1 VDGETQYEIG
11 ETMKRFTY
19 RRQIKVSTADL
30 NAALA
35 GRKRCTIR
43 AGIADV
49 DGTELDL
56 TDGRVRARVRIRE
69 VDHSKT
75 LALLSD
81 REVGGEGFR
90 TKEELERDL
99 RQYYKTLRPDDPL
112 TVIWFELVTPQTA
125 PPAA

>member
-1 VDGETQYEIG
+1 
-11 ETMKRFTY
+11 MKRFTY

-30 NAALA
+30 DAALA
-35 GRKRCTIR
+35 GRKTCTIR

-56 TDGRVRARVRIRE
+56 TDGRARTRVRIRE

-125 PPAA
+125 PPVA

>member
-1 VDGETQYEIG
+1 MM
-11 ETMKRFTY
+11 MKRFTY
-19 RRQIKVSTADL
+19 RRQIKVSTGDL
-30 NAALA
+30 SAAVD
-35 GRKRCTIR
+35 GRKTCTIR

-49 DGTELDL
+49 EGAELDL
-56 TDGRVRARVRIRE
+56 TDGRMRARVRIRE

-81 REVGGEGFR
+81 REVNGEGFH

-112 TVIWFELVTPQTA
+112 TVIWFEMVRSQTGV
-125 PPAA
+125 